1 MAFNTKAPAEALV
14 ALLDGLTGVAGAQL
28 GVPASVSTRIYA
40 TVTAAS
46 QVITP
51 KTSATTRRGARY
63 NCTLIYRL
71 DGTEA
76 AAEQALMDVLD
87 LFIAALM
94 ADRTLGGL
102 VKDIEIDATLAD
114 SAEYQVRA
122 GKEYREFPI
131 LVTVYQDGSYT
142 VNP

>member
-1 MAFNTKAPAEALV
+1 MAFNTRAPAEALV
-14 ALLDGLTGVAGAQL
+14 AMLDGLTGVSGAQL
-28 GVPASVSTRIYA
+28 GVPASVATRIYA

-46 QVITP
+46 QAL
-51 KTSATTRRGARY
+51 TSKATATTRRAARY
-63 NCTLIYRL
+63 MCTLVYRM

-102 VKDIEIDATLAD
+102 VKDLEVDPTLAD
-114 SAEYQVRA
+114 TPEYQARA
-122 GKEYREFPI
+122 GKEYREYPI